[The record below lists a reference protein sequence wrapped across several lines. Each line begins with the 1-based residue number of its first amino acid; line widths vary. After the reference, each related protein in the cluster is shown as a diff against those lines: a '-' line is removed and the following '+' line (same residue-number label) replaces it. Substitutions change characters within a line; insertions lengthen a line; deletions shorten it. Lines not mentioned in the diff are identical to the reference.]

1 MGPCDGEGPRRDQ
14 LLLGSAVLAVHVL
27 NAAARHLARLPSQGP
42 SAPAKTM
49 NGQRASERA
58 FVSVAAGSDLVT
70 GGRRMWK
77 KKQRTVTRIYSA
89 PDAE

>member
-1 MGPCDGEGPRRDQ
+1 MGPCDGEGPRRDE

-49 NGQRASERA
+49 NGQRT
-58 FVSVAAGSDLVT
+58 SVCFCRRGFRSGYRRKTDVEEEATDGDADL
-70 GGRRMWK
+70 
-77 KKQRTVTRIYSA
+77 
-89 PDAE
+89 

>member
-49 NGQRASERA
+49 NGQRASERL
-58 FVSVAAGSDLVT
+58 FLSPRVQIWLQEEDGC
-70 GGRRMWK
+70 GRRSNG
-77 KKQRTVTRIYSA
+77 R
-89 PDAE
+89 